1 MEVTKQDFYDIL
13 TEVLSEVNRSP
24 YYKPFEQTSDYVY
37 GTHVEYG
44 MKYDNK
50 SGEYAPLYKKSLKSA
65 CIGVEFPTI
74 VAFDVFQSNIQK
86 EIEYRLKKKIENT
99 IQQALSE
106 EIHHKYEEGIEEH
119 FILHTLCG
127 WGVVGDS
134 AEDAI
139 IKIGDWENVNTAWR
153 ATIVLYYAITPK
165 LSDAQTPYD
174 KFCLDWA

>member
-1 MEVTKQDFYDIL
+1 MEVTKQDIYSLL
-13 TEVLSEVNRSP
+13 TDAISEVNKLP
-24 YYKPFEQTSDYVY
+24 YCKALKQTSDFVR
-37 GTHVEYG
+37 GAHIEYG
-44 MKYDNK
+44 MKYDNM
-50 SGEYAPLYKKSLKSA
+50 SGEYTPLYKKPLKSA
-65 CIGVEFPTI
+65 HIGVEFPTV
-74 VAFDVFQSNIQK
+74 VAFDIFQSNIQK
-86 EIEYRLKKKIENT
+86 EIECRLKKKIENT

-106 EIHHKYEEGIEEH
+106 EIHHKYEEDIAEH